1 LSNQAAGLTKR
12 NLSIAKAVALAVIG
26 CVVLAFPFIAQN
38 RYQVHVINTAGIYI
52 LISLGL
58 NIAMGYAGQFNLAMG
73 ALWGV
78 GAYTAAILNTRFGI
92 PFWLNLPAAMVA
104 AGLMGAIVGLPSFKV
119 RSHYLAIVTI
129 GLGEV
134 INIILVNEQRL
145 TGGADGIS
153 RIRMPSFFG
162 VPINTDERYYY
173 LILVVVLLGF
183 FAARQILK
191 HRIGRSF
198 RAIRDD
204 YQAAKA
210 MGVNTA
216 YYQILAFVISAAYA
230 GAAGA
235 LFAHLNTYISPDIFE
250 FSSTLFIMTVT
261 MVGGMGSLAGSIV
274 GGLALPILQ
283 EYLRVIRNW
292 QLVAYGVAI
301 MVVVLFIP
309 GGVMELM
316 RRLRG
321 SPMLRR
327 FSAERH
333 AEERFEPEEPNVSG
347 N

>member
-1 LSNQAAGLTKR
+1 MKKKPRIIKWIGLAA
-12 NLSIAKAVALAVIG
+12 
-26 CVVLAFPFIAQN
+26 VLGILLVFPFLAQN
-38 RYQVHVINTAGIYI
+38 RYQVHIINMVGIYI

-58 NIAMGYAGQFNLAMG
+58 NLAMGYAGQFNLAMG

-78 GAYTAAILNTRFGI
+78 GAYTAALLNTKLGS
-92 PFWLNLPAAMVA
+92 PFWLNLPAAMIVA
-104 AGLMGAIVGLPSFKV
+104 GIFGAIVGLPSLKV

-134 INIILVNEQRL
+134 INIILVNEEEF
-145 TGGADGIS
+145 TGGAL
-153 RIRMPSFFG
+153 G
-162 VPINTDERYYY
+162 VPRIAMPNLFGFPIDNDERFYYI
-173 LILVVVLLGF
+173 ILVMVILGYLV
-183 FAARQILK
+183 ARQIVS

-204 YQAAKA
+204 YQSAKA

-250 FSSTLFIMTVT
+250 FKSTLFVMTMT
-261 MVGGMGSLAGSIV
+261 MVGGMGNLLGSLV
-274 GGLALPILQ
+274 GGLLLPILQ
-283 EYLRVIRNW
+283 EYLRVIGDW
-292 QLVAYGVAI
+292 QLVAYGIAI

-309 GGVMELM
+309 GGVIELT
-316 RRLRG
+316 RRLESSRNI
-321 SPMLRR
+321 SLPW
-327 FSAERH
+327 STKTIE
-333 AEERFEPEEPNVSG
+333 EEPHSEEDPNVLG

>member
-1 LSNQAAGLTKR
+1 MRTAAL
-12 NLSIAKAVALAVIG
+12 LLAA
-26 CVVLAFPFIAQN
+26 CVLLLLPLLAQN
-38 RYQVHVINTAGIYI
+38 RYQVHVINTVGIYI

-58 NIAMGYAGQFNLAMG
+58 NIAMGFAGQFNLAMG

-78 GAYTAAILNTRFGI
+78 GAYTAAILNTRLGT
-92 PFWLNLPAAMVA
+92 PFWLNLPAAMII
-104 AGLMGAIVGLPSFKV
+104 AGVIGAIVGLPSFKV

-134 INIILVNEQRL
+134 INIFLVNVQGF
-145 TGGADGIS
+145 TGGADGIA
-153 RIRMPSFFG
+153 RIRMPNLFG
-162 VPINTDERYYY
+162 IPINNDERYYY
-173 LILVVVLLGF
+173 LILFVVILGF
-183 FAARQILK
+183 LAARQILR

-216 YYQILAFVISAAYA
+216 YYQILAFVISASYA

-250 FSSTLFIMTVT
+250 FSSTLFVMTMT
-261 MVGGMGSLAGSIV
+261 MVGGMGSLAGSFV
-274 GGLALPILQ
+274 GGLALPVLQ
-283 EYLRVIRNW
+283 EYLRVIKNW
-292 QLVAYGVAI
+292 QLVVYGAAI
-301 MVVVLFIP
+301 VVVVLFIP

-316 RRLRG
+316 RRLRD
-321 SPMLRR
+321 SRAVRR
-327 FSAERH
+327 LASGKSAEQKPQQDETN
-333 AEERFEPEEPNVSG
+333 AAG